1 MGKLLPAWDIRE
13 GFPEVGSFYLQK
25 VLEDD
30 YCWPGEGG
38 EEKAVPGS
46 ESSEAKGCR
55 AGA

>member
-1 MGKLLPAWDIRE
+1 MGELLPAWDIRE
-13 GFPEVGSFYLQK
+13 GFLEVGSFYLQE

-30 YCWPGEGG
+30 DRWPGEGG

>member
-1 MGKLLPAWDIRE
+1 VGELLPAWDIRE
-13 GFPEVGSFYLQK
+13 GFLEVGSFYLQE

-30 YCWPGEGG
+30 DRWPGEGG